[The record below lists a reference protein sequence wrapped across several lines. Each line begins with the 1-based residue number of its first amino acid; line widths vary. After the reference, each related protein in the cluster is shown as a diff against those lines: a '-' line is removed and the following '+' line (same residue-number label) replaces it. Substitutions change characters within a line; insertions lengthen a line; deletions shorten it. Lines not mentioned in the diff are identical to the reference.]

1 MAFIANTAFEFKVP
15 RDLPHEVLVS
25 GKFGTLAGTTYTGV
39 DASAGQL
46 AVRSLQTENGAYAS
60 AKDYQG
66 NAYTVTNPNDW
77 IFTKATSGIVTGRPG
92 DGTGIFALDVSD
104 VQKATVGSNVYNI
117 GAETLGIGLPAGER
131 GSWRELRVGQVYKF
145 GAGNLT
151 TAISTN
157 KYATVSSDGLL
168 TPAASAPTTGAIYFI
183 LRGTEPFNAGSRYKG
198 DGYLYEVARSVSA

>member
-1 MAFIANTAFEFKVP
+1 MVDYFYA
-15 RDLPHEVLVS
+15 DSYS
-25 GKFGTLAGTTYTGV
+25 GK
-39 DASAGQL
+39 
-46 AVRSLQTENGAYAS
+46 
-60 AKDYQG
+60 
-66 NAYTVTNPNDW
+66 
-77 IFTKATSGIVTGRPG
+77 PG
-92 DGTGIFALDVSD
+92 DGTGIYALDVSD

-157 KYATVSSDGLL
+157 QYATVSADGLL

-183 LRGTEPFNAGSRYKG
+183 LRGTEPFNAGARYKG
-198 DGYLYEVARSVSA
+198 EGYLYEVARSVSA